1 MLVQGQSLSTKLLL
15 AICVVLTGLLEVR
28 RRGFHFLVNGVA
40 YLLCVWEGVLIFAEE
55 LLVVRLQLIGH
66 HHRVLLAMLGL
77 IKV

>member
-1 MLVQGQSLSTKLLL
+1 VFVQRQSLSTKLLL

-40 YLLCVWEGVLIFAEE
+40 YLLCVWEGVLIFVEE

-66 HHRVLLAMLGL
+66 HHRVLLAMLRL